1 MAVKITIPVEFTD
14 SAQSYKQLIDQ
25 LQKQLDTLKP
35 GTGLYNSIKEQI
47 NKAKEELK
55 KIDTKLDI
63 GLVTESELRK
73 ITSGFS
79 TISNLI
85 KRINSSLQNIDIGDL
100 ADLSDAQLFSGDEL
114 TRVNTYR
121 KELIWLQQAAEKL
134 AKTSVKDAGL
144 KDLFSDSEKELPI
157 TQAYEQLSETLEEV
171 SRKAADA
178 KQALDAAT
186 EAKNKAQSAV
196 DVAQQ
201 ENQKSSYLADDAA
214 YRVAFGGADRLRQ
227 FDKNGKNIGDSI
239 QSRLKTEFSKLVDDA
254 GNWIDGGQSLAEQ
267 ILIKMGLDADKA
279 EHFVAVSASDIFQLI
294 DEEFSKKSDGLFV
307 KTSIQENIKKQ
318 SNYDEIKARHTQ
330 FNELQK
336 QLKQAES
343 ILNDR
348 SVENEQAQQALKLI
362 GDKVSELRSAMS
374 VTLDDDTEHDLFERL
389 EQVEKELQNLITQ
402 KRKEILP
409 SGVDDAQRQAA
420 EANVQVGTEAAKASA
435 EVEHEVEDT
444 LSSMKHAVKYWLSAE
459 MIVTKIREGVS
470 QAWQDIRGL
479 DTAMTN
485 IAVVTDMSVSDLWG
499 RIDEYMAIA
508 QEYGVTTQ
516 GVYEV
521 SQLYYQQGL
530 NTAEV
535 MAATTETLKMARI
548 AGMDYADAA
557 DAMTVAIRAFKMEMS
572 DAQIITDV
580 YSKVAAVTASDS
592 EELAIA
598 MSKTASSAESVGSSF
613 ENTTAMLA
621 VMIETTRESA
631 QNLGSALKSI
641 ISRYGEMKVGLTVD
655 SEGEEI
661 DYNKVDTALK
671 SIGISLKDA
680 QGQFRDFDDVIFE
693 LSDAWN
699 GLDKNTQRYIAT
711 IMAGNR
717 QQSRFIAL
725 VDNAE
730 RLREVSQAAADSEDA
745 GLLQYAKTLDSLD
758 TKLNALSTSFQ
769 QFYMDLINGDTF
781 KSIIDLITGFLNGL
795 NKLGKLDSI
804 FSIASIYKT
813 VKLMLSFVINN
824 FSSSFAKILVNYK
837 EMQKQ
842 LTTIAKVESKKRAE
856 AQTENELQGQQQIVE
871 GQKRRR
877 RNGQN
882 GTQSDT
888 QEITDIL
895 GQNLNLLNTSLG
907 KKIDPKSNLGEALG
921 KVTIGSLMRFGEI
934 AGGSLNAIGITAN
947 ANGHA
952 RAGSLLSGVG
962 NTISG
967 AVTGGQLG
975 SVGGLPGMVVGAIG
989 GALIAGLTSLFTSII
1004 PAWKNQLQEEID
1016 TLSSELSD
1024 LEIKRATKKEEARNL
1039 ESTLDNLKKLQQA
1052 RYKSEEA
1059 EQAFIEASNSAAEQ
1073 FPQLVKTYDEAG
1085 NAVIDVIQEAASAEY
1100 ILIAAR
1106 KDASAAAL
1114 EAAQKAALLAQ
1125 KQAKQAEKGAQ
1136 GEAQTNDAFLTELE
1150 NQIRTSLWNSL
1161 TVKDQNRFGSAS
1173 QAFVTNLPEN
1183 ATAIEI
1189 VDAFQSLISD
1199 PNNNYNWDYGK
1210 DSDFIRTAIEK
1221 NAAELVDNYY
1231 STSFSTPDQFGSI
1244 EDWRKFMLPTIEQ
1257 GESARATEFSRNANK
1272 DVIANYLTDYL
1283 TGRDPLKEKVWR
1295 EVDGIET
1302 YLLDKLGD
1310 KYSSQLIEK
1319 DGKLQLKDTAGL
1331 YGDANALI
1339 TNWEAFSEYLVNIN
1353 KVEDYK
1359 ELYDS
1364 FEKGGIS
1371 VQNFVD
1377 SLNSFF
1383 GEKIP
1388 DSIQSVITYLEDTAT
1403 TSSDESINNFTK
1415 HLQTLSLGLSES
1427 DINSETGL
1435 FGALNRIPE
1444 LYLNSITTLADTLN
1458 TQVEN
1463 KIISKDQAQKVLSQV
1478 GSIWQDLLNYEGLSS
1493 EILGQAQAAF
1503 GSTDFLSL
1511 SSVQELQEELSKLG
1525 IDIDKIPAFKN
1536 FEYYTIN
1543 LASEYDTLITKMNSG
1558 LEKMR
1563 DILTKVGEGLSTED
1577 ATSLAKTLG
1586 TTLNDSNIFSF
1597 SDGKWFVKD
1606 FQVIYKAIEE
1616 KYNGLKEKLSKQLQ
1630 SDLEVLEA
1638 QGADDATITKQDQL
1652 LKAYLENANKWA
1664 LANQKE
1670 VADLSAAGGREK
1682 ALTLISQYLQ
1692 ATYSNITEA
1701 YNLEAGWL
1709 KQQAQKSQTIRDY
1722 INQLTGGSG
1731 AIEDRE
1737 IYDKIKS
1744 TGYEGYTAQE
1754 ASEIGNYILS
1764 WFPDKTDISELF
1776 QNMGDGTY
1784 RLLLNE
1790 EEIKRFPV
1798 DVQSA
1803 INQSVINQINNT
1815 ISSLKDIGS
1824 VYTTKNAPKDY
1835 SKVFSNFFSTRDPIE
1850 ATRQIEEAIAQ
1861 ALEGDLFA
1869 LQNIINAD
1877 MGGTADWD
1885 TLEYQAKL
1893 VVANIQD
1900 STEEGTLRVFKLAEK
1915 FIEGTITETE
1925 LTELKQSTENGWSE
1939 NFTAILNDEG
1949 LSTLEKYQR
1958 IITEAIEKGINWEE
1972 IKETVSSTRMTSLRK
1987 LASGTEFKDEDTYD
2001 LIKDIREASGYYD
2014 NNLLNTLF
2022 DQLKLETGKDITLDD
2037 NFKNYFEIDP
2047 ETKNWI
2053 IKAGVDINAFL
2064 RTVYGEELPKE
2075 IEAAFAYSETQKAI
2089 NDAVR
2094 IDEAGRTITESV
2106 GEIFSNAAETSLDD
2120 LINLYETV
2128 HGKGSFVESGLLVDY
2143 QHAVTEAKKG
2153 NVKIL
2158 QSFLENLVKEAQAQ
2172 NINIDTTALQDTIQ
2186 DAALA
2191 LIATIASTVESGI
2204 SGTMTNTDYTQLLK
2218 DIGINQFEPD
2228 GSVSQDW
2235 ERWQNMVYSTNEG
2248 LKFTKQGLLDI
2259 YGVVASRNTMASQ
2272 GILEMIAEDYREYDN
2287 LSSTLAHIKELRDL
2301 KDKADPTK
2309 RKQYEQELAVAEKI
2323 ARIRSQDPDSFN
2335 FMERAIPDEIQS
2347 PLNVW
2352 QNAADAASA
2361 LQDAKKNGY
2370 MGAEDF
2376 YRIVTT
2382 ASEYMT
2388 AAGQKFSVAGMTYED
2403 LISKAT
2409 SSLATANGNL
2419 VVDFSKFGINFAG
2432 GIDDMAGGLEEGLK
2446 ELAKQQIEMLDGM
2459 IAMLE
2464 TMKTIQDISNTID
2477 GSVDGKKNGLFDFT
2491 ELFTVDDEGL
2501 TQWKDSTIKWWNTFQ
2516 GVFGEITF
2524 DGLKIDE
2531 AWNKG
2536 LITATEVQS
2545 FMNQVKEIIANASAD
2560 VNSMIDQLTAIAQA
2574 TFGEEF
2580 AIEFKANLSENLI
2593 FNTDGTV
2600 TYNNVAYNTKQE
2612 AINAALAQM
2621 QLDQDS
2627 FDKQLIENATYGG
2640 HTSNWTIKTELIAD
2654 TAYEVKVSEDGQYYF
2669 QGKLLTEDQF
2679 KEAVKKVAESQ
2690 KPNTAKTAGGEAATG
2705 EYLAGG
2711 AYEGIAYTI
2720 GNAIKIN
2727 DSDTNYTSLEEW
2739 VLETF
2744 GNPEASTE
2752 AAAKTGT
2759 WLKGGYYSG
2768 VEFDINDQIKIGN
2781 TTYNNIGEYVAGVL
2795 ANVAGQVTSA
2805 AITLELGANA
2815 DTEDAVSNLQKV
2827 LTKLDEIEEKKTK
2840 NIIIGARTS
2849 TAYNNLLQI
2858 KNILNSIPTSKNT
2871 TVTTTYTTVGNPP
2884 SNNNQDVDT
2893 ISGAGARGNV
2903 ALAKGTLMGELGP
2916 ELYVQNGSYHIAGS
2930 NGPEFIDLADDAIVF
2945 NHLQTKRILDTGH
2958 SFGRGTPVTN
2968 ERRAVAWATGNVTG
2982 PALAG
2987 GIDSAIEQLKT
2998 AREFWKGLLN
3008 QLSLSELMA
3017 GSGKNKGGGSG
3028 NSIKAVTEELQ
3039 EWYNLSRQIA
3049 DIEQDINNL
3058 LAERENIEWSNGEAY
3073 LKSLREQQKLLN
3085 QQITTQQALLDYQ
3098 ELQLKRQADHIN
3110 QNRIWSQFL
3119 TIGEDGLLQYIE
3131 GNETNGGKG
3140 ALQVLQELNQMSG
3153 EEQSA
3158 YLKRIGYSYT
3168 NNDGK
3173 KLEGQELVEQFFQE
3187 LQDQIDQYDALYDT
3201 VHETE
3206 GTLENLRS
3214 EIKDIN
3220 EQIKEN
3226 QMDLEEAVFD
3236 IIVSAWEK
3244 EIEQMEE
3251 QADLIKEANEA
3262 YINGLNNALSAERQM
3277 YDDNQKVA
3285 DREQLQRQ
3293 LSLLRRSGGSASE
3306 IANLEEQLDDMLKD
3320 EYFNNQEQM
3329 IEDIRQAN
3337 DIQVQQLDTQI
3348 RLQQEALEYQKEN
3361 GVIWTQ
3367 VYEVLSQSREEI
3379 LDFMQ
3384 GNSTEFFSQSL
3395 LQQEQMLTEWAHKI
3409 GIYKEDQ
3416 KYQNYVNHAK
3426 TNIWDNGQ
3434 IWNIGNTSKYQ
3445 DVYAQMSEDERNT
3458 LRDQF
3463 TSVYAQARL
3472 DGKDHNTAAQE
3483 AAEAVSNTL
3492 KRKQDAINSQNN
3504 TPPSTTPNPQNP
3516 GGGGSSGGGSGGSG
3530 SSGSSSSKPNSGSS
3544 SSSSTG
3550 GTQTNTPPYTI
3561 YDSDRNSYGTF
3572 TSFTTAATAAQS
3584 VADKIRG
3591 KVVILD
3597 KNGKTVGT
3605 YMPKSSS
3612 SSSSNTNYN
3621 PDPSGHEVANGQG
3634 TGWHFH
3640 INKDGKAVF
3649 KSAAYQTREQA
3660 TAAAKSKLKEYPGH
3674 KYSTKYYMHGGLVDY
3689 TGLAMVHGSETK
3701 PESFLNAEQTAQIRE
3716 GLETTSG
3723 KSSALEGIKDT
3734 LLKLNSSIQS
3744 LTNITNKTES
3754 NTYTIAPGAV
3764 VIQVEQLNDAYD
3776 VDTLSADIMNR
3787 MYAIGNKSTNRG
3799 VSRR

>member
-134 AKTSVKDAGL
+134 ANTSIKDAGL
-144 KDLFSDSEKELPI
+144 KDLFSDSEKELSI

-171 SRKAADA
+171 SRKAADT

-186 EAKNKAQSAV
+186 EAKNRVQSAV
-196 DVAQQ
+196 NVAQQ
-201 ENQKSSYLADDAA
+201 ENQKNDYLADDAA
-214 YRVAFGGADRLRQ
+214 YRVVFGGADRLRQ

-239 QSRLKTEFSKLVDDA
+239 QSRLKIEFSKLVDDA

-318 SNYDEIKARHTQ
+318 SNYDEIKARYTQ

-389 EQVEKELQNLITQ
+389 EWVEKELQNLITQ

-693 LSDAWN
+693 LSDAWS

-813 VKLMLSFVINN
+813 VKLMLSFVTNN

-856 AQTENELQGQQQIVE
+856 AQTENELYGQQQILK
-871 GQKRRR
+871 KRRR

-907 KKIDPKSNLGEALG
+907 KKIDPRSKFGEALG
-921 KVTIGSLMRFGEI
+921 KVTIGSLMQFGEI
-934 AGGSLNAIGITAN
+934 AGGAFNAIGITAN

-952 RAGSLLSGVG
+952 RTGSLLSGVG

-967 AVTGGQLG
+967 SVTGGQLG
-975 SVGGLPGMVVGAIG
+975 ASIGGLQGAVIGAVGGAVITGI
-989 GALIAGLTSLFTSII
+989 TSLFTSII
-1004 PAWKNQLQEEID
+1004 PAWKNQLQEEIN

-1024 LEIKRATKKEEARNL
+1024 LEIERATKKEEARNL

-1125 KQAKQAEKGAQ
+1125 KQAKQAEKGAY
-1136 GEAQTNDAFLTELE
+1136 GEARTNDAFLTELE

-1161 TVKDQNRFGSAS
+1161 TIEDQNHFGSAS
-1173 QAFVTNLPEN
+1173 EAFKTKLPEN

-1189 VDAFQSLISD
+1189 VDAFQSLISSD
-1199 PNNNYNWDYGK
+1199 NYNWNYGK
-1210 DSDFIRTAIEK
+1210 DSDFIKTAIEK
-1221 NAAELVDNYY
+1221 NAAELVDSYY
-1231 STSFSTPDQFGSI
+1231 STSFSAPDQFGSI

-1257 GESARATEFSRNANK
+1257 GESARATEFSKNANK

-1331 YGDANALI
+1331 YGDANTLV
-1339 TNWEAFSEYLVNIN
+1339 TNWEAFSEYLINID
-1353 KVEDYK
+1353 KVDDYR

-1371 VQNFVD
+1371 VQNFID

-1388 DSIQSVITYLEDTAT
+1388 DSIQPVITYLNTTAT
-1403 TSSDESINNFTK
+1403 TSSGESINNFTN

-1427 DINSETGL
+1427 DIKSDTGTGL

-1463 KIISKDQAQKVLSQV
+1463 KIISQDQAQKVLSQV

-1543 LASEYDTLITKMNSG
+1543 LASEYDTFITKMNSG

-1606 FQVIYKAIEE
+1606 LQVIYKAIEE
-1616 KYNGLKEKLSKQLQ
+1616 KYNGLKENLSKQLQ

-1638 QGADDATITKQDQL
+1638 QGTDDKATITKQDQL

-1670 VADLSAAGGREK
+1670 VADLSAVGGREK

-1692 ATYSNITEA
+1692 ATYSNIAEA

-1722 INQLTGGSG
+1722 INQLTGGSS

-1754 ASEIGNYILS
+1754 ASEIGAYILS

-1824 VYTTKNAPKDY
+1824 IYTTKNAPKDY

-1915 FIEGTITETE
+1915 FVEGTITETE

-1972 IKETVSSTRMTSLRK
+1972 IKETISNTRMTSLRK

-2094 IDEAGRTITESV
+2094 IDEAGRTITENV

-2172 NINIDTTALQDTIQ
+2172 DINIDTTALQDTIQ

-2287 LSSTLAHIKELRDL
+2287 LSSTLTHIKELRDL

-2335 FMERAIPDEIQS
+2335 FMDRAIPDEIQS

-2409 SSLATANGNL
+2409 SSLTTANGNL
-2419 VVDFSKFGINFAG
+2419 VVDFSKFGVDFAG
-2432 GIDDMAGGLEEGLK
+2432 GIDDMAGGLEKGLK
-2446 ELAKQQIEMLDGM
+2446 SLAEEQIKMLDGL

-2464 TMKTIQDISNTID
+2464 TLKTIEELKLDQDGNGIDLGEIFTITNTGNISE
-2477 GSVDGKKNGLFDFT
+2477 FT
-2491 ELFTVDDEGL
+2491 DTF
-2501 TQWKDSTIKWWNTFQ
+2501 IKWWNRLQTAVGEIRFDSGKFNLGEALARGIVTPNILQ
-2516 GVFGEITF
+2516 DCSNEIQRLLASENIDPYTIDTQIQDIVRKYFGE
-2524 DGLKIDE
+2524 G
-2531 AWNKG
+2531 
-2536 LITATEVQS
+2536 V
-2545 FMNQVKEIIANASAD
+2545 
-2560 VNSMIDQLTAIAQA
+2560 
-2574 TFGEEF
+2574 TFG
-2580 AIEFKANLSENLI
+2580 IP
-2593 FNTDGTV
+2593 FNTQLSINSDGTYALNGKGKYP
-2600 TYNNVAYNTKQE
+2600 TRE
-2612 AINAALAQM
+2612 AALEAYCR
-2621 QLDQDS
+2621 S
-2627 FDKQLIENATYGG
+2627 IGPGEWTYAEEGVI
-2640 HTSNWTIKTELIAD
+2640 H
-2654 TAYEVKVSEDGQYYF
+2654 KVHFQQYA
-2669 QGKLLTEDQF
+2669 
-2679 KEAVKKVAESQ
+2679 EA
-2690 KPNTAKTAGGEAATG
+2690 
-2705 EYLAGG
+2705 
-2711 AYEGIAYTI
+2711 
-2720 GNAIKIN
+2720 
-2727 DSDTNYTSLEEW
+2727 
-2739 VLETF
+2739 
-2744 GNPEASTE
+2744 
-2752 AAAKTGT
+2752 
-2759 WLKGGYYSG
+2759 
-2768 VEFDINDQIKIGN
+2768 
-2781 TTYNNIGEYVAGVL
+2781 
-2795 ANVAGQVTSA
+2795 
-2805 AITLELGANA
+2805 
-2815 DTEDAVSNLQKV
+2815 
-2827 LTKLDEIEEKKTK
+2827 
-2840 NIIIGARTS
+2840 
-2849 TAYNNLLQI
+2849 
-2858 KNILNSIPTSKNT
+2858 NT
-2871 TVTTTYTTVGNPP
+2871 TVTIDETSNETTYTLGSLTFNDKASFIAALSRTADNSGQASEGQTITSADGQKFLVNVDGTSGINYLIPEGSNEIWVNGEKTGYSNIEEYLKAQQKSQTSNGTEASTYDVTTTLGIDASQADEELERVNKELDTIDKKITRPKVSISDNTKSGIDAINAKLLALTRTRYVDIVVREKTETTPEVQGPVQQQTTPP
-2884 SNNNQDVDT
+2884 SGNSTN
-2893 ISGAGARGNV
+2893 SGRWIDKFMAKGNV

-2930 NGPEFIDLADDAIVF
+2930 NGPEFVDLADDAIVF

-3017 GSGKNKGGGSG
+3017 GSDGNKGGGSG

-3085 QQITTQQALLDYQ
+3085 KQMATQQALLDYQ
-3098 ELQLKRQADHIN
+3098 ELQLKRQAQHIN

-3119 TIGEDGLLQYIE
+3119 TVGEDGLLQYIE

-3153 EEQSA
+3153 EEQTA

-3173 KLEGQELVEQFFQE
+3173 TLEGQELVEQFFQE
-3187 LQDQIDQYDALYDT
+3187 LQDQIDQYDSLYDT

-3206 GTLENLRS
+3206 ETLENLRT
-3214 EIKDIN
+3214 EIEDIN

-3236 IIVSAWEK
+3236 IIVEAWEK
-3244 EIEQMEE
+3244 QIEEMEK

-3277 YDDNQKVA
+3277 YDDNQKTA

-3306 IANLEEQLDDMLKD
+3306 IADLEEQLNDMLKD
-3320 EYFNNQEQM
+3320 EYFSNQERM
-3329 IEDIRQAN
+3329 IEDIQQAN
-3337 DIQVQQLDTQI
+3337 DIQVQQLETQI
-3348 RLQQEALEYQKEN
+3348 RLQEEALEYQKEN

-3367 VYEVLSQSREEI
+3367 VYEVLSKSRDEI
-3379 LDFMQ
+3379 LAFMQ

-3416 KYQNYVNHAK
+3416 KYQNYVNHAQN
-3426 TNIWDNGQ
+3426 TLWNNNQ
-3434 IWNIGNTSKYQ
+3434 AWNIGDMNKYLST
-3445 DVYAQMSEDERNT
+3445 YNT
-3458 LRDQF
+3458 LTDEEKNTIRDQF
-3463 TSVYAQARL
+3463 TSVYANARL
-3472 DGKDHNTAAQE
+3472 DGKDHETA
-3483 AAEAVSNTL
+3483 AAEAAAAVSQTL
-3492 KRKQDAINSQNN
+3492 KRKKDANDAQNN
-3504 TPPSTTPNPQNP
+3504 TPSTTIPNPQNP
-3516 GGGGSSGGGSGGSG
+3516 GGGNSGNSSNSSGGSSSGGSSSNSNSKVKITVSAGDGHG
-3530 SSGSSSSKPNSGSS
+3530 SPMP
-3544 SSSSTG
+3544 
-3550 GTQTNTPPYTI
+3550 QTASVSPKT
-3561 YDSDRNSYGTF
+3561 TF
-3572 TSFTTAATAAQS
+3572 TVQPNPDSGYAFDYITYNGTKKYNTSITPTGQ
-3584 VADKIRG
+3584 VASIDI
-3591 KVVILD
+3591 KVYY
-3597 KNGKTVGT
+3597 KQTSN
-3605 YMPKSSS
+3605 
-3612 SSSSNTNYN
+3612 SSSSNNNNTTNN
-3621 PDPSGHEVANGQG
+3621 SNSNSDPSGHEVANGQG

-3674 KYSTKYYMHGGLVDY
+3674 KYSTKYYMHGGLVNY
-3689 TGLAMVHGSETK
+3689 TGLAMVHGSKTK

-3723 KSSALEGIKDT
+3723 KSFALEGIKDT